1 MLPNIDLDPEG
12 AASALDQ
19 LADDLEDAPNILSSR
34 QELAPKALAEAE
46 EAVTH
51 WAIAHGAPGVCVP
64 ERPVPEELTVQRTL
78 LFLRELASVVRYV
91 ARNIK
96 PFGEMKKV
104 VAELRDRRDDA
115 VKEIVELDRALTEL
129 VDDFG
134 QIEDALGEIHVAFG
148 NASSR
153 GDGDEALPQI
163 RDAMGS
169 VHAALEQLVASLRDV
184 SKGVTVWTATPGPNA
199 N

>member
-34 QELAPKALAEAE
+34 PELAPKALAEAE
-46 EAVTH
+46 EAVTR

-64 ERPVPEELTVQRTL
+64 ERPVPDELTVQRTL

-96 PFGEMKKV
+96 PFGEMKNV
-104 VAELRDRRDDA
+104 VAELRARGDKA
-115 VKEIVELDRALTEL
+115 VQEIVELDRALTEL

-134 QIEDALGEIHVAFG
+134 QVEDAMSEIQVAFG
-148 NASSR
+148 NASSNR
-153 GDGDEALPQI
+153 DGDEALPQI

-169 VHAALEQLVASLRDV
+169 VHAALEQLVASLRDIG
-184 SKGVTVWTATPGPNA
+184 KGVKSWIATADLSA